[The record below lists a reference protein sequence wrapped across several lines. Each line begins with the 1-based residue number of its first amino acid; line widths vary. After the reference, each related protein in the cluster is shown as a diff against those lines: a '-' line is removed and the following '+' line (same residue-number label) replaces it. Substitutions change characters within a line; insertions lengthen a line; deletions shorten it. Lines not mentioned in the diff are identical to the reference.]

1 MQVNYLLTKV
11 SGKKAADR
19 ASSLMSSVMTFYCA
33 AHFVWDGKH
42 KATNQDLRK
51 KLALAEALPSLEK
64 CLRGKLT
71 SSAPHE
77 TTHFVLVQQFNTC
90 YVFLQ
95 R

>member
-1 MQVNYLLTKV
+1 
-11 SGKKAADR
+11 
-19 ASSLMSSVMTFYCA
+19 MSSVMTFYCA

-42 KATNQDLRK
+42 KATNQDFRK

-71 SSAPHE
+71 SSTLNE

-90 YVFLQ
+90 YVFYRGNCKSRSKGHKWQ
-95 R
+95 CRRV